1 MSDPLTALMHAVQV
15 MNLLKNLIVRTIKDR
30 EKYDLPSTS
39 QRDPQDEDDSGSEFD
54 SSGTKMRNL
63 PFVEDD
69 GFSYKED
76 NEAYDKFATPNSSKQ
91 MAIIKEKR
99 DEDEVSMES
108 QGPFS
113 SGSRS
118 STWDNVDVNLRTVD
132 DPNKNDEMDG
142 TTVKPPCL
150 HNDTNEIISGKKT
163 LGFVEHT
170 TSDTKSF
177 ARCPVP
183 KSVRSKGKAKVVE
196 EIKQQNGRV
205 EAW

>member
-1 MSDPLTALMHAVQV
+1 
-15 MNLLKNLIVRTIKDR
+15 
-30 EKYDLPSTS
+30 
-39 QRDPQDEDDSGSEFD
+39 
-54 SSGTKMRNL
+54 
-63 PFVEDD
+63 
-69 GFSYKED
+69 
-76 NEAYDKFATPNSSKQ
+76 
-91 MAIIKEKR
+91 
-99 DEDEVSMES
+99 
-108 QGPFS
+108 
-113 SGSRS
+113 
-118 STWDNVDVNLRTVD
+118 
-132 DPNKNDEMDG
+132 MDG